1 MKLIIKILLLITRTE
16 KRFIRSWQEQRE
28 GGKWA
33 YFLLYT
39 FGGGFIISLVSYIL
53 ILWILQIRVPK
64 PYWILPVFGVIA
76 AAFIAVLVWRSNEK
90 KFKGIIRRE
99 IKLDKDISPAD

>member
-1 MKLIIKILLLITRTE
+1 LKFNIKLLLLITRRE

-28 GGKWA
+28 GGKWT
-33 YFLLYT
+33 YYLLYT
-39 FGGGFIISLVSYIL
+39 FAGGFIISLLSYIL

-64 PYWILPVFGVIA
+64 PYWILPVFGVSA
-76 AAFIAVLVWRSNEK
+76 AAVIAVLVWRTNEK

>member
-1 MKLIIKILLLITRTE
+1 MITRRE

-33 YFLLYT
+33 YCLLYT
-39 FGGGFIISLVSYIL
+39 FGGGFIITLISYIL

-64 PYWILPVFGVIA
+64 PYWMLPVFGVSA
-76 AAFIAVLVWRSNEK
+76 ALVITLVVWSMNEK
-90 KFKGIIRRE
+90 RFKTIIRRE
-99 IKLDKDISPAD
+99 IKLDRDSYPAD